1 MAERMRYAPTEEL
14 DVTRPKLRA
23 ALASGVLILAVLAL
37 GGCRGSVST
46 DLTASA
52 PADQQIAG
60 INVNVLGVEFQRS
73 DATTEKLEFT
83 AGEPTDLITLL
94 EDGSLALFT
103 DEELTEG
110 SYTGVRLLLEDSDD
124 AAVVLSN
131 TEEFP
136 LQLSEGP
143 YAPVDFTV
151 EEDQS
156 SSRSLVLT
164 LDLRKSLSFSED
176 DRDYTLTPT
185 LRAIDSDDAGQI
197 SGNVNVTCPVGTSLE
212 EGGAVYAFEGE
223 DIEPTEIDGTG
234 TEPYATTSVVSDF
247 GTAFTYALRALPSG
261 DYTIALTCD
270 GNDDTPA
277 AGDDIRFQGTA
288 NVSVDVDTVTHNF
301 TN

>member
-1 MAERMRYAPTEEL
+1 
-14 DVTRPKLRA
+14 VTGPKRRA
-23 ALASGVLILAVLAL
+23 ALASGMLILVGLAL

-46 DLTASA
+46 DLTADA

-60 INVNVLGVEFQRS
+60 INVDVLGVEFQRS
-73 DATTEKLEFT
+73 DQTTEKLEFT

-94 EDGSLALFT
+94 EDGSFRLFT

-110 SYTGVRLLLEDSDD
+110 SYTGVRLLLEDNDD
-124 AAVVLSN
+124 ASVVLN
-131 TEEFP
+131 DGNDFP
-136 LQLSEGP
+136 LRLTEGT

-176 DRDYTLTPT
+176 DQEYMLTPV
-185 LRAIDSDDAGQI
+185 LRAVDPDDAGQV
-197 SGNVNVTCPVGTSLE
+197 SGNVNITCPVGTSLQ

-223 DIEPTEIDGTG
+223 DIDPAEIDGTDP
-234 TEPYATTSVVSDF
+234 EPYATTTVVSDLGGPF
-247 GTAFTYALRALPSG
+247 IYALRALPSG

-270 GNDDTPA
+270 GNDDTPST
-277 AGDDIRFQGTA
+277 GDDIRFQRSA
-288 NVSVDVDTVTHNF
+288 NVSVDDADTVTHNF